1 MLLTSG
7 VDGELEDGA
16 SGWSLLPP
24 GVQDIFLSLGIKYF
38 EEWLGM

>member
-7 VDGELEDGA
+7 VDGELEEGA

-24 GVQDIFLSLGIKYF
+24 GVPDFF
-38 EEWLGM
+38 